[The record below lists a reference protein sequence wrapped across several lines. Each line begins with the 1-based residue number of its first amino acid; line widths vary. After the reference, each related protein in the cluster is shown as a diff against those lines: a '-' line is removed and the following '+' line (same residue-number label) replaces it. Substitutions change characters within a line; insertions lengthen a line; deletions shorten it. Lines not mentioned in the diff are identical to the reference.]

1 MAFNFNADDI
11 FEIAEKIE
19 ENGSAFYNKA
29 AETISNEHFKKLLSG
44 LSLMED
50 EHRKT
55 FSSMRASLS
64 DMEKKPTVFDPM
76 NESALYLKAL
86 ADLRVFH
93 QIQIDMSSVESTLF
107 YAINAEKDSIVFY
120 DAMKGFVPD
129 RLGKEKIDNIINEEK
144 KHLQLLGNELIA
156 LKKQ

>member
-19 ENGSAFYNKA
+19 ENGAAFYNQASEK
-29 AETISNEHFKKLLSG
+29 ISNEHFKKLLSE
-44 LSLMED
+44 LSFMED

-55 FSSMRASLS
+55 FSAMRASLS
-64 DMEKKPTVFDPM
+64 DKEKDPTVFDPM

-93 QIQIDMSSVESTLF
+93 QLQIDMSSIESTLF

-120 DAMKGFVPD
+120 DAMKSFVPD

-144 KHLQLLGNELIA
+144 KHLQVLGNELIA